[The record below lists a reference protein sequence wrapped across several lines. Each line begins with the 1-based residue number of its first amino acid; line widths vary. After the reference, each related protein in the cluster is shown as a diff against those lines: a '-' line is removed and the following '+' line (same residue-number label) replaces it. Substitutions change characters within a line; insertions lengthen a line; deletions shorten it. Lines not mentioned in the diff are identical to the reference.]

1 MPARDS
7 YMDGG
12 KPARSAVPQ
21 QMDVPGFGGRYY
33 IRIDGTVWRRRKSKD
48 TRMRGV
54 RRGRNREYKLTTPEG
69 RTICKTASA
78 IMRETYFRG
87 LPQNM
92 RLVHKD
98 GLESNWAY
106 WNLQPMTLSEMGK
119 KHNRGIDARCVLKI
133 DPATGEVVQIFQSA
147 REAGRAAF
155 CCGQTIADAC
165 NHRSKKRPG
174 ICWPT
179 WTPPWT
185 SWKRKPAKR
194 AAPICSTPTAPATWR
209 A

>member
-21 QMDVPGFGGRYY
+21 QMDIPGYGGRYY

-69 RTICKTASA
+69 RTIRKTASA

-174 ICWPT
+174 IAPDGYRYCWEKGE
-179 WTPPWT
+179 T
-185 SWKRKPAKR
+185 SE
-194 AAPICSTPTAPATWR
+194 
-209 A
+209 

>member
-21 QMDVPGFGGRYY
+21 QMDIPGYGGRYY

-69 RTICKTASA
+69 RTICKTASS

-133 DPATGEVVQIFQSA
+133 DPATGEVVQIF
-147 REAGRAAF
+147 
-155 CCGQTIADAC
+155 
-165 NHRSKKRPG
+165 
-174 ICWPT
+174 
-179 WTPPWT
+179 
-185 SWKRKPAKR
+185 
-194 AAPICSTPTAPATWR
+194 
-209 A
+209 